1 MIQYISE
8 FGLPKEFSKKKKFD
22 LLTGLFIPKDEWK
35 SIDIG
40 WKVNF
45 DLQKVYLTIEECAK
59 ATLENALDNG
69 VAEDVL
75 KNGYIAI
82 AAFTYPTTQLNEV
95 PLARDTLDHPLDCEW
110 NKDTLS
116 FNFTFRGLGTQG
128 NTWEEITIS
137 TLKVDSFTATE
148 TEDGKHKIIDFKV
161 YPVVDMTAM

>member
-59 ATLENALDNG
+59 ATLEEALDNG
-69 VAEDVL
+69 VSEDVV

-82 AAFTYPTTQLNEV
+82 AAFTYPTPQLNEV
-95 PLARDTLDHPLDCEW
+95 PLARDTLDHALDCEW

-128 NTWEEITIS
+128 NTWEEISIS
-137 TLKVDSFTATE
+137 TLKVDSLTATE
-148 TEDGKHKIIDFKV
+148 TEEGKHKIIDFKV
-161 YPVVDMTAM
+161 YPVVDMTTM